1 MFDISFE
8 GNSINIVKNE
18 DAAVNLFKLKVL
30 EFFEKAKKLEKI
42 DSYLQFEPTSRNVFL
57 FTFIGRVLTT
67 AKKWFS
73 ELNVDYIETVRF
85 EITRQDGNEIEILV
99 KPQVKN
105 SSVNDRK
112 NWFNIVL
119 SLSSGNEY
127 D

>member
-8 GNSINIVKNE
+8 GNSIHIVKNE